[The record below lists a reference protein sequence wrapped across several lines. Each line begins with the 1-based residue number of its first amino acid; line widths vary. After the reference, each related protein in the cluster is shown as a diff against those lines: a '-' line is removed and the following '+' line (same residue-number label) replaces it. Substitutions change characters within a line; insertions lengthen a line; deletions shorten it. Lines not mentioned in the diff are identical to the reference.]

1 MGLVVSV
8 YEGGGGRSG
17 GVSPLLAPWGALR
30 GRGELEGGK
39 PSIQRGRS
47 PPRTVVNV

>member
-1 MGLVVSV
+1 MR
-8 YEGGGGRSG
+8 GGGGRSG

-39 PSIQRGRS
+39 PSIQRVRGAE
-47 PPRTVVNV
+47 PPANGGEYLSFSD